1 MQYLSVLAREPQPV
15 ACHALEATSDGASNV
30 AQNREPRF
38 LPPLAPVTAPAAS
51 SYWTS
56 ARLAITCAQAAPML
70 AAISYVARPAPGLS
84 ADAIESE
91 HNVPRQVDVRARQ
104 DAVTVTRAMLAT
116 PAPLPRQVAEANNLR
131 WLTSGFQLVL
141 GAGFFGMYQHAGVM
155 RALAELGLHGR
166 IQEICG
172 LSSGAITGALYATL
186 GPDGMTES
194 ILALSLVDFLDLSPL
209 QFVSQGALCAG
220 KAVERKVARDTGAFG
235 CTRLEGAPGAKLR
248 IAVFDGFAGKTV
260 WHTHGPLAQTVTRSA
275 ALPVLFANNGHL
287 DGGWVDHHGYTA
299 LRPGQRALSVR
310 INTEL
315 EPDAMQ
321 KLLCRPK
328 ALFNISDDAEHKTVA
343 LQLANKIDTKT
354 FLLDIDFR
362 KQKLVNIIN
371 ESEEMFKWW
380 LYQPQT

>member
-1 MQYLSVLAREPQPV
+1 M
-15 ACHALEATSDGASNV
+15 
-30 AQNREPRF
+30 
-38 LPPLAPVTAPAAS
+38 
-51 SYWTS
+51 
-56 ARLAITCAQAAPML
+56 
-70 AAISYVARPAPGLS
+70 
-84 ADAIESE
+84 
-91 HNVPRQVDVRARQ
+91 
-104 DAVTVTRAMLAT
+104 
-116 PAPLPRQVAEANNLR
+116 
-131 WLTSGFQLVL
+131 
-141 GAGFFGMYQHAGVM
+141 
-155 RALAELGLHGR
+155 
-166 IQEICG
+166 

-220 KAVERKVARDTGAFG
+220 KAVERKVAADTGAFG
-235 CTRLEGAPGAKLR
+235 CTRLEGASGAKLR

-260 WHTHGPLAQTVTRSA
+260 WHTHGPLAQTVARSA
-275 ALPVLFANNGHL
+275 ALPVLFANDGHL
-287 DGGWVDHHGYTA
+287 DGGWVDHRGYTA

-321 KLLCRPK
+321 KLVCRPK

-354 FLLDIDFR
+354 FLLDIDLR

-380 LYQPQT
+380 LFQPQT